1 MRYWM
6 QNKFLAFLGLVKK
19 TGNVVEG
26 YNKCEEAFK
35 YKKRIYL
42 VIFSNDISIKSRKN
56 FMFLCD
62 KNNIP
67 YIQYY
72 SKEELGTALGR
83 AEINVMAITDN
94 NMAKKLQENF
104 NSVMSQK
111 TIGGE

>member
-1 MRYWM
+1 M

-26 YNKCEEAFK
+26 YNKCEDAFK
-35 YKKRIYL
+35 YKNKFYM
-42 VIFSNDISIKSRKN
+42 VIFSNDISEKSRKN
-56 FMFLCD
+56 FIFLCD

-67 YIQYY
+67 YVQYY
-72 SKEELGTALGR
+72 SKEELGSALGR

-94 NMAKKLQENF
+94 NMAKKLKENF
-104 NSVMSQK
+104 DSVMSQK

>member
-1 MRYWM
+1 M
-6 QNKFLAFLGLVKK
+6 
-19 TGNVVEG
+19 T
-26 YNKCEEAFK
+26 
-35 YKKRIYL
+35 
-42 VIFSNDISIKSRKN
+42 
-56 FMFLCD
+56 
-62 KNNIP
+62 
-67 YIQYY
+67 YY